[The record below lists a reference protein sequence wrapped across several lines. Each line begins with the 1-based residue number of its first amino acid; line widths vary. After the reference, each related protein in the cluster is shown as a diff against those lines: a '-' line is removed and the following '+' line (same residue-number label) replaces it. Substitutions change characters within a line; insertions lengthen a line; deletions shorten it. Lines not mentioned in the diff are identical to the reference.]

1 MELLVRTTSLNG
13 YVDLVRSLRA
23 DPLPLV
29 RSVGLDPAVLAD
41 PDQWFPVTAVVE
53 LLERSAEATDCPDF
67 GLRLAEIGR
76 LSNLGPLGLVAREEP
91 DVRSALELLIQ
102 YLHLYNEA
110 LRAQI
115 TEANGLATVT
125 VDLELETAPGRRRQA
140 MELLV
145 GVCHR
150 IIRSLIAP
158 DWSPVS
164 VSLAHSA
171 PADLTTHHRVLG
183 TTIAYDQDFAGI
195 VLYTADLD
203 ASNTLAD
210 PLLRTYA
217 RQFLQSL
224 PAHRGSPLPQHV
236 RGIVEALLPT
246 GRCTIEQVART
257 LDVDVRT
264 VQRHLARTGDTYSSL
279 LEAVRAD
286 LAQRYVARLDRPL
299 TDVAELLG
307 FSALGTFSRWF
318 HTRFGSSPTAWRA
331 AMRNDPKRRG

>member
-13 YVDLVRSLRA
+13 YVDLVRSFGA

-41 PDQWFPVTAVVE
+41 PDQWLPVTAVAE
-53 LLERSAEATDCPDF
+53 LLERSAESTRSPAF
-67 GLRLAEIGR
+67 GLRLAEVGR
-76 LSNLGPLGLVAREEP
+76 LSNLGPLALVAREEP

-102 YLHLYNEA
+102 HLHLYNEA
-110 LRAQI
+110 LRAHI
-115 TEANGLATVT
+115 SEANGLATVT
-125 VDLELETAPGRRRQA
+125 VDLELDTAPGGRRQV

-150 IIRSLIAP
+150 IIRRLIAP

-164 VSLAHSA
+164 VSLTHGA
-171 PADLTTHHRVLG
+171 PADPATHHRVLG
-183 TTIAYDQDFAGI
+183 TAIAYHQDFAGI
-195 VLYTADLD
+195 VLYAADLN

-224 PAHRGSPLPQHV
+224 PAHRGSPLPQHA
-236 RGIVEALLPT
+236 RGIIEALLPA
-246 GRCTIEQVART
+246 GRCTVEQVARA

-264 VQRHLARTGDTYSSL
+264 LQRHLARTGDTYSSL
-279 LEAVRAD
+279 LGAVRAD
-286 LAQRYVARLDRPL
+286 LAQRYTTRLDRPL
-299 TDVAELLG
+299 TEVAELLG
-307 FSALGTFSRWF
+307 FASLGTFSRWF
-318 HTRFGSSPTAWRA
+318 RTRFGSSPTAWRA
-331 AMRNDPKRRG
+331 AEATDPHPEL